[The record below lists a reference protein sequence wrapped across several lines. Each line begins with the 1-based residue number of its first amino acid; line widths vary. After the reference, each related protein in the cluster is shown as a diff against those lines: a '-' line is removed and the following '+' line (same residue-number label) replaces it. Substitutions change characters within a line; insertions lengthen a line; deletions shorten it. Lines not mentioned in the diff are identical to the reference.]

1 MEPPPSTAPP
11 LPRGALAASLAA
23 ALALIVIASV
33 RAAIGDSDLV
43 GFHEAVAQWRQTGQ
57 YTQAFG
63 AQFYLPAFIVLMAPI
78 AAWPPAVAGA
88 LMGLLNVLLTAGIAR
103 GLRRLS
109 VRAGRPLTVRQQLWA
124 GLLVLPFIVGTINLG
139 QVNLLVIWLCLR
151 SYEQVLDGRP
161 WRGGSLIGLAAIVKV
176 YPLIFTL
183 YWLLK
188 GRPRASAAGWLTAGL
203 LAVGLSVPAF
213 GVRPAI
219 EAHRQWAA
227 SVRGEKYAA
236 SAVQTR
242 PAPVRWPGNL
252 AFTPI
257 VNHHLRH
264 NNQSLAATVRRLTTD
279 VTEGAS
285 PPLLQD
291 LSMRDLAL
299 VHWPVWASQGAYS
312 ASAAILLAI
321 MCWIALRGRATHDP
335 LEYAAWLAAVIAFVP
350 IWWTHYFVLF
360 WPVLAL
366 MTGRS
371 RLAATLQIAW
381 LAGLALLGWRDGRSV
396 GLHCWMGLLVLA
408 WALAIIAARPRS
420 AGSQTIGS

>member
-1 MEPPPSTAPP
+1 M
-11 LPRGALAASLAA
+11 AA
-23 ALALIVIASV
+23 ATIAAATLITIASV

-43 GFHEAVAQWRQTGQ
+43 GFHEAVTQWRQTGT

-78 AAWPPAVAGA
+78 AVWPPAVAGA
-88 LMGLLNVLLTAGIAR
+88 MMGLLNVLLTAGIAR
-103 GLRRLS
+103 TLQRLS
-109 VRAGRPLTVRQQLWA
+109 IRAGRPLTVRQQLWA
-124 GLLVLPFIVGTINLG
+124 GLLVLPFIIGTINLG

-151 SYEQVLDGRP
+151 SYEQVVEGRP

-188 GRPRASAAGWLTAGL
+188 GRTSASAAGWLTAGL

-213 GVRPAI
+213 GFDQAV

-236 SAVQTR
+236 SATQTQ
-242 PAPVRWPGNL
+242 PAPIRLPGNL

-257 VNHHLRH
+257 VNHHVRH
-264 NNQSLAATVRRLTTD
+264 NNQSLAATLRRLTTD
-279 VTEGAS
+279 VTDGAS
-285 PPLLQD
+285 PQFLQG
-291 LSMRDLAL
+291 LKMRDLAL
-299 VHWPVWASQGAYS
+299 VHWPVWVSQSVYS
-312 ASAAILLAI
+312 AAAAILLAL
-321 MCWIALRGRATHDP
+321 MCWIALRGRDTCDP

-360 WPVLAL
+360 WPLLAL
-366 MTGRS
+366 SAGRS
-371 RLAATLQIAW
+371 RMIVGLQIAW
-381 LAGLALLGWRDGRSV
+381 LAALPLLGWRAGCSV
-396 GLHCWMGLLVLA
+396 GVHCWMGMIILVWVLA
-408 WALAIIAARPRS
+408 ATGWPAGGPAAANRPRS
-420 AGSQTIGS
+420 AGVQTIGS